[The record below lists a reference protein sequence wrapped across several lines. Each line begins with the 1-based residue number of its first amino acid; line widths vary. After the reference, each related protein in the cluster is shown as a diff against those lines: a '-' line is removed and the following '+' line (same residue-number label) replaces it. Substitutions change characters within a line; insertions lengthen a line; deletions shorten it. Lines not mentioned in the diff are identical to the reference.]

1 MVGGM
6 EVGIGAEISI
16 QRALNMTSSYIMNHI
31 QVMMVKFGKVETNL
45 TLETLEMTQEK
56 IKCQY

>member
-1 MVGGM
+1 M

-31 QVMMVKFGKVETNL
+31 QVMMVKFGKVEANL
-45 TLETLEMTQEK
+45 ILEILEMTQEK
-56 IKCQY
+56 INCQY